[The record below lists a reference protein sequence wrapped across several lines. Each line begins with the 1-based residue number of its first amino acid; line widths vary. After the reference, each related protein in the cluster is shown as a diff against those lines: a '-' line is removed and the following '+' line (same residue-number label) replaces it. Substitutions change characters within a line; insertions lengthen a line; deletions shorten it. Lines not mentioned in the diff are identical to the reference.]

1 MYLEPYIYSAAG
13 QSMRLIFIIDNLRFV
28 SIDDYK
34 IIDNSWTQT
43 ADSLLVIF
51 NQ

>member
-13 QSMRLIFIIDNLRFV
+13 QSRRLIFIIDNLRFV

-34 IIDNSWTQT
+34 IIDNI
-43 ADSLLVIF
+43 AELKLPIHYL
-51 NQ
+51 